1 VAEKKSKKSSPNN
14 QKQLKRQQR
23 QDKRQRQKYLR
34 IGAVVVGLALLLGYF
49 LWPRPQ
55 ALAVSPDRLI
65 DEPFIGAVDA
75 PVTIVEYGDF
85 GCPACRSW
93 HNAGIMDQVRA
104 VYGDQVR
111 FVWRDFPVITHR
123 SPKAAEAA
131 QCAYDQDH
139 FWEYHD
145 LLYESAA
152 SLETSD
158 LKRYASDLG
167 LDSELFNQCLDSGQH
182 RATVDKDLQD
192 AYRRRFRG
200 TPSFLVNDQP
210 LAGPPNFQ
218 YLQGLI
224 EPILQGSN

>member
-1 VAEKKSKKSSPNN
+1 MVRDKKKSSQINK
-14 QKQLKRQQR
+14 KQLRQER
-23 QDKRQRQKYLR
+23 RERRQRPKYIR
-34 IGAVVVGLALLLGYF
+34 IGAVVIGLALVLGYF

-55 ALAVSPDRLI
+55 AQAVSADRFN
-65 DEPFIGAVDA
+65 DDPFIGAADA

-85 GCPACRSW
+85 GCPTCRAW
-93 HNAGIMDQVRA
+93 HNAGIMDQVRT

-111 FVWRDFPVITHR
+111 FVWRDFPVITAR

-131 QCAYDQDH
+131 QCAYDQGQ

-145 LLYESAA
+145 FLYERAT
-152 SLETSD
+152 SLATSE
-158 LKRYASDLG
+158 LKLYANELG
-167 LDSELFNQCLDSGQH
+167 LDSEQFNQCLDSGQH
-182 RATVDKDLQD
+182 QATVDRDLQD
-192 AYRRRFRG
+192 ALGRRFRG

-224 EPILQGSN
+224 EPILQSNN

>member
-1 VAEKKSKKSSPNN
+1 MRKKRSSPKNK
-14 QKQLKRQQR
+14 KQIRRQERR
-23 QDKRQRQKYLR
+23 QPQKYLR
-34 IGAVVVGLALLLGYF
+34 IGAAVIGLALILGYF

-55 ALAVSPDRLI
+55 AQAVSADRLN
-65 DEPFIGAVDA
+65 DDPFIGAADA

-85 GCPACRSW
+85 GCPSCRAW
-93 HNAGIMDQVRA
+93 HNAGIFEQVRA

-111 FVWRDFPVITHR
+111 FMWRDFPVITAR

-131 QCAYDQDH
+131 QCAYDQGL

-145 LLYESAA
+145 LLFEQA
-152 SLETSD
+152 SSLSISD
-158 LKRYASDLG
+158 LKDNAAVLG
-167 LDSELFNQCLDSGQH
+167 LDTALFDQCLDSGQH
-182 RATVDKDLQD
+182 QATVERDLQD

-218 YLQGLI
+218 YLQSLI
-224 EPILQGSN
+224 EPILLSEN

>member
-1 VAEKKSKKSSPNN
+1 MSKKKSSPKNK
-14 QKQLKRQQR
+14 KQIKRQQR
-23 QDKRQRQKYLR
+23 QERRKRQKYLR
-34 IGAVVVGLALLLGYF
+34 IGAAVIGLALILGYY

-55 ALAVSPDRLI
+55 AQAVSADRLN
-65 DEPFIGAVDA
+65 DDPFIGAADA

-85 GCPACRSW
+85 GCPSCRAW
-93 HNAGIMDQVRA
+93 HNAGIFEQVQA

-111 FVWRDFPVITHR
+111 FVWRDFPVITAR

-131 QCAYDQDH
+131 QCAYDQGF
-139 FWEYHD
+139 FWDYHD
-145 LLYESAA
+145 LLFEQA
-152 SLETSD
+152 SSLGTSN
-158 LKRYASDLG
+158 LKQYATDLG
-167 LDSELFNQCLDSGQH
+167 LDTALFDQCLDSGQH
-182 RATVDKDLQD
+182 QATVDRDLQD

-224 EPILQGSN
+224 EPILLNEN